1 MPILR
6 RNGVTR
12 RLGGLGP
19 TAPPSDGRA
28 HGSRDHALCCGIPP
42 GFDAPDVI
50 PEDLVAAD
58 SLVTGVVRQRYLS
71 IEEVVQLPPPDV
83 IHLMFVI
90 VRTVTKRTVVVLEP
104 YGSFGTGVVHG
115 VGIVVV
121 VLAGHVSTSVV
132 LRYRRF

>member
-1 MPILR
+1 M
-6 RNGVTR
+6 
-12 RLGGLGP
+12 
-19 TAPPSDGRA
+19 
-28 HGSRDHALCCGIPP
+28 
-42 GFDAPDVI
+42 
-50 PEDLVAAD
+50 AAD
-58 SLVTGVVRQRYLS
+58 SLMTGVVRQRYLS

-90 VRTVTKRTVVVLEP
+90 VRTVTKRAVVVLET

-132 LRYRRF
+132 PRYRRFQTQLEANARRRNARSSRIPEIPGCLTRRWDA